1 MYISKLSLVNY
12 RNFANTQLVFKEGVN
27 TIIGENGSGKTNVFR
42 AIRLLLDDSLL
53 RFAYKLDERDF
64 FRGIGDWRGHWII
77 ISLEFEKISQDEA
90 IQSLFLHG
98 TGNILAG
105 AVSRA
110 TYNLIFRPKYEYRLA
125 LSKLPE
131 GDHAALAALRQ
142 TITID
147 TYEAVFTGKSEADF
161 NDEAVY
167 KTIVGDFEA
176 VKFNEELNFP
186 EIGSKIPGIL
196 SVSKEIAF
204 TFVQA
209 LRDVIAEFQN
219 NRTNPLLTLLKSKSG
234 EIDPLVFQPIA
245 DLVNGLN
252 TSIEELDD
260 VQEIRNDITS
270 TIKDAAG
277 ETYSPT
283 SLSIKSDLSDEA
295 DKLFQSLK
303 LFVGESEKGHEG
315 PIHELSLG
323 GANLIY
329 LTLKL
334 LEFKYQKAKQSFA
347 NFLLI
352 EEPEAHIHTHIQK
365 TLFDKLNFTDTQIIY
380 STHST
385 HISEVSNVENINI
398 LGKHQGKCEAYQP
411 SVGMSPTDIR
421 NVQRYLDA
429 VRSNLLFAKSV
440 VLIEGDAEEILIPT
454 MIKKVLGVSLD
465 ELGIS
470 LINIRSTGF
479 KNVAVLF
486 HDSRIRKKCGIITD
500 LDAAIVDTTPDP
512 ADSEAL
518 KSFKLKC
525 LASQTAGIARKGIL
539 EAFEHGNP
547 WVKTFFADHTFEV
560 DFIKSGNA
568 AQVVATIPDV
578 YTDPATIT
586 LAKND
591 IESGD
596 IARYGKRVLQM
607 AAQEGKGWFA
617 ILLSKQIH
625 HQTVIPDYILDAIF
639 FSYPSV
645 SNEVWIIILNY
656 RLRYI
661 QGAAAI
667 PCPEIVELRTKLQ
680 AFKDGTTT
688 FEEIR
693 NAMLATFTADKINDI
708 LGSF

>member
-12 RNFANTQLVFKEGVN
+12 RNFANTLLVFKKGIN

-42 AIRLLLDDSLL
+42 AIRLLLDDNFL
-53 RFAYKLDERDF
+53 RLAYKLDERDF
-64 FRGIGDWRGHWII
+64 FRGLGDWRGHWII
-77 ISLEFEKISQDEA
+77 ISLEFEEISQDEA

-98 TGNILAG
+98 AGNILAG
-105 AVSRA
+105 KVSRA

-125 LSKLPE
+125 LSELE
-131 GDHAALAALRQ
+131 ESDHAGLTAIRQ
-142 TITID
+142 KMTID
-147 TYEAVFTGKSEADF
+147 SYEALFTGKSEADF

-167 KTIVGDFEA
+167 KMIVGDFET
-176 VKFNEELNFP
+176 VKFNKELNFP

-196 SVSKEIAF
+196 SVSKEISF
-204 TFVQA
+204 TYVQA

-234 EIDPLVFQPIA
+234 EIDPLIFQPIA

-260 VQEIRNDITS
+260 VQEIRNDITT

-283 SLSIKSDLSDEA
+283 SLSIKSDLSNEA

-315 PIHELSLG
+315 PIQELSLG

-365 TLFDKLNFTDTQIIY
+365 TLFDRLHFSDTQIIY

-398 LGKHQGKCEAYQP
+398 LGKHEGKCEAYQP
-411 SVGMSPTDIR
+411 SVGMSPADIR

-440 VLIEGDAEEILIPT
+440 VLVEGDAEEILIPV

-486 HDSRIRKKCGIITD
+486 RDDRIRKKCGIITD
-500 LDAAIVDTTPDP
+500 LDAAIIDTTPNP
-512 ADSEAL
+512 ADSDKL
-518 KSFKLKC
+518 KAFKVKC
-525 LASQTAGIARKGIL
+525 LASQIAGINRKKIL
-539 EAFEHGNP
+539 EAFELGNS
-547 WVKTFFADHTFEV
+547 WIKTHLADHTFEV
-560 DFIKSGNA
+560 DFIKSGNVN
-568 AQVVATIPDV
+568 QVVATIPDI
-578 YTDPATIT
+578 YTDPATLT

-596 IARYGKRVLQM
+596 INRYGKRVLRM

-617 ILLSKQIH
+617 ILLSKQID
-625 HQTVIPDYILDAIF
+625 HQTVIPEYILDAIF

-645 SNEVWIIILNY
+645 SNNVWINILNY
-656 RLRYI
+656 RLKCI
-661 QGAAAI
+661 QGTAHTTI
-667 PCPEIVELRTKLQ
+667 EIIEFRKQLQ
-680 AFKDGTTT
+680 AFKLGTMTFEDIRKKMLTT
-688 FEEIR
+688 FTTD
-693 NAMLATFTADKINDI
+693 NINDI
-708 LGSF
+708 LKRF

>member
-1 MYISKLSLVNY
+1 MHISKLSLVNY
-12 RNFANTQLVFKEGVN
+12 RNFANTKLVFKEGVN

-64 FRGIGDWRGHWII
+64 FRGIGDWRGHWIV

-98 TGNILAG
+98 VGNIVAG
-105 AVSRA
+105 SVSRA
-110 TYNLIFRPKYEYRLA
+110 TYNLIFRPKYEIRLA
-125 LSKLPE
+125 LSTLAE
-131 GDHAALAALRQ
+131 GDHEGLAALRK
-142 TITID
+142 TITIES
-147 TYEAVFTGKSEADF
+147 YETLFTGKSEADF
-161 NDEAVY
+161 NDSAVY
-167 KTIVGDFEA
+167 KAIVGDFDA
-176 VKFNEELNFP
+176 VKFSEELNTP
-186 EIGSKIPGIL
+186 DIGSKIPGIL
-196 SVSKEIAF
+196 AVSKEISF

-209 LRDVIAEFQN
+209 LRDVITEFQN

-234 EIDPLVFQPIA
+234 EIDQTVFQPIA

-252 TSIEELDD
+252 TAIENLDD

-283 SLSIKSDLSDEA
+283 SLSIKSDLSNEA

-315 PIHELSLG
+315 PIHDLSLG

-365 TLFDKLNFTDTQIIY
+365 TLFDRLNFADTQIIY

-440 VLIEGDAEEILIPT
+440 VLIEGDAEEILIPV
-454 MIKKVLGVSLD
+454 MVKKVLGVSLD

-500 LDAAIVDTTPDP
+500 LDASIVDTTPDP
-512 ADSEAL
+512 TDSEAL
-518 KSFKLKC
+518 ETFRAKC
-525 LASQTAGIARKGIL
+525 LASQNSGIARKGIL

-560 DFIKSGNA
+560 DFIKCGNA

-578 YTDPATIT
+578 YTAPGTIT
-586 LAKND
+586 RAKND

-596 IARYGKRVLQM
+596 VTRYGKRVLRM

-625 HQTVIPDYILDAIF
+625 YQTVIPDYILDAIF

-645 SNEVWIIILNY
+645 SNEVWVNILNY
-656 RLRYI
+656 RLKCI
-661 QGAAAI
+661 QGPAAVPSPQI
-667 PCPEIVELRTKLQ
+667 FQFRTKLQ
-680 AFKDGTTT
+680 AFKAGTMTL
-688 FEEIR
+688 EEIR
-693 NAMLATFTADKINDI
+693 DAMLATFATDRINDI